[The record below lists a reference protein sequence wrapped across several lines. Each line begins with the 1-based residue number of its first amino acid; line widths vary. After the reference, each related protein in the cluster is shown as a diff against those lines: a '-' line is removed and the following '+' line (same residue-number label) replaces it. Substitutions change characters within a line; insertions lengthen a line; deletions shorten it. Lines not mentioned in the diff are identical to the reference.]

1 MSSSLPIRPAMEFC
15 PPGPERE
22 VLELRRAN
30 ELLVNELRRLQQE
43 RQPEKKLKLYVW
55 RGFEPGWSGGLAF
68 ALAYTKDEARAAV
81 EKAWHAKV
89 NEWGRLRVHRVE
101 AGRAEA
107 VAGGG

>member
-43 RQPEKKLKLYVW
+43 RQPKGELKLYVW
-55 RGFEPGWSGGLAF
+55 YGFQPGWSGGLAF
-68 ALAYTKDEARAAV
+68 ALARTAAEARV
-81 EKAWHAKV
+81 SVQKEYGDKV
-89 NEWGRLRVHRVE
+89 STWGALRVHRVE
-101 AGRAEA
+101 AGRAGA
-107 VAGGG
+107 MAGGG